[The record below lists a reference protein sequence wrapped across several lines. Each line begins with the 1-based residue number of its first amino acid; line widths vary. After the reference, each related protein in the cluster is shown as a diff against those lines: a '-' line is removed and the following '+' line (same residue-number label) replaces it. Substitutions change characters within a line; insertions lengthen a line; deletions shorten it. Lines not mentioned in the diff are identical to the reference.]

1 MTESLNLGG
10 MQEHRRSAIDEFRS
24 AASQSMMQ
32 ASVVDVTRDRAFMLA
47 KDADGI
53 VVENLT
59 PGNQGTDVTTSTI
72 EVELNYF

>member
-1 MTESLNLGG
+1 
-10 MQEHRRSAIDEFRS
+10 
-24 AASQSMMQ
+24 MMQ